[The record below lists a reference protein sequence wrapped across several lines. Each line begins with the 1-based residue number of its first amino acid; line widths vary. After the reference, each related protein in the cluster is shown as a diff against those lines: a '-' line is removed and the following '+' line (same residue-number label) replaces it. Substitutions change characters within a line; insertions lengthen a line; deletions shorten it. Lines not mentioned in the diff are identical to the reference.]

1 MRFLPLALAC
11 LLWPSLARAQAPGMP
26 EGMPLV
32 VDMQKVAVG
41 SWAEYAMTMGSIALT
56 SRWALV
62 ARDDKSNTVEVATKG
77 EAMGKPLTLRMVLA
91 ADPTSPTQPS
101 KPVVIQLGDEA
112 PMLAPKDA
120 STQKFQHPDAKNL
133 VGNEEVKT
141 PAGTFKAAH
150 YREKNTMGTVDL
162 WVDDTV
168 FPLGIVKV
176 VTVPEPDP
184 SAPAAMQA
192 PVATMELMSTG
203 KGAKAIITKKPK
215 PFDEKKMGGLVK
227 PR

>member
-1 MRFLPLALAC
+1 
-11 LLWPSLARAQAPGMP
+11 MP

-62 ARDDKSNTVEVATKG
+62 ARDDKSNTLEVSTKG
-77 EAMGKPLTLRMVLA
+77 AAMAKPLTLRMVLA
-91 ADPTSPTQPS
+91 ADPTGPAKPS
-101 KPVVIQLGDEA
+101 KPMVIQLGDEA

-120 STQKFQHPDAKNL
+120 GTQKFQRPDAKNL
-133 VGNEEVKT
+133 VGNDEVKT
-141 PAGTFKAAH
+141 RAGTFKAAH
-150 YREKNTMGTVDL
+150 YREKNAMGTVDL

-168 FPLGIVKV
+168 LPLGIVKV
-176 VTVPEPDP
+176 VTVPE
-184 SAPAAMQA
+184 SEAGAPAAMQA
-192 PVATMELMSTG
+192 PVATMELVTTG
-203 KGAKAIITKKPK
+203 TGAKPTITKKPK